1 MNEGKENQNNGY
13 LRTLFNDLILISQ
26 KYRRKSYGAADF
38 YNLSQADRLKY
49 FNKEIIPI
57 VKKHNYPDK
66 NKKSYMDMTDEIIIM
81 WKAVSEGN
89 EMPMAITRAEVTDFN
104 NRWKS
109 KLKAYG
115 VTEFALSTHFNADRL
130 NHKRNVPP
138 LTIKELDFVL
148 EKFLQKVGPQFKKDV
163 ENVKNHTA
171 KRRGVNKNQIPENEL
186 EFAITSNSTHVKFVF
201 VLKQDWHKK
210 GTAIVLP
217 MTIIRKKNFKVI
229 KGERVIVER
238 LCK

>member
-1 MNEGKENQNNGY
+1 M
-13 LRTLFNDLILISQ
+13 
-26 KYRRKSYGAADF
+26 
-38 YNLSQADRLKY
+38 RLKQY
-49 FNKEIIPI
+49 LNE
-57 VKKHNYPDK
+57 K
-66 NKKSYMDMTDEIIIM
+66 NETT
-81 WKAVSEGN
+81 
-89 EMPMAITRAEVTDFN
+89 AITRAEVTDFN

-163 ENVKNHTA
+163 ENVKNHTV
-171 KRRGVNKNQIPENEL
+171 KRRGVNKDQIPENEL

-229 KGERVIVER
+229 KGERVIVEDYINEAKVVHWKQSKYSKYAKCDKR
-238 LCK
+238 GAENLKLENCKHSEDVSKITCKKCQKDYIGIKKDNPWRHGA

>member
-1 MNEGKENQNNGY
+1 M
-13 LRTLFNDLILISQ
+13 LITQ
-26 KYRRKSYGAADF
+26 
-38 YNLSQADRLKY
+38 
-49 FNKEIIPI
+49 
-57 VKKHNYPDK
+57 
-66 NKKSYMDMTDEIIIM
+66 
-81 WKAVSEGN
+81 
-89 EMPMAITRAEVTDFN
+89 AEVADFN

-115 VTEFALSTHFNADRL
+115 VTEFALSTHFNANRL

-148 EKFLQKVGPQFKKDV
+148 EGFLNKVGIQFKKDV

-217 MTIIRKKNFKVI
+217 MTIIRKKKFRVI
-229 KGERVIVER
+229 KGEQVIVEDYINEAKVVHWKQSKFSTYAKCDKR
-238 LCK
+238 GAEALKLSNCKHTEKPIEVTCKKCRKEYMGLRNPNIWS